1 MKRESLETVQ
11 SEIRDRIERM
21 AGYLDRYQQC
31 KQRSGKEK
39 ILGKIMLNGIYL
51 KRYLNLILLSLQQE
65 RCPAFLPILELK
77 FCLEES
83 LKGLNTLGVSGSF
96 YSVEDG
102 KISGRAAI
110 KIYHFFQQVIDEVSE
125 DVSAV
130 MISLRQEEQNI
141 VCTMNVEADL
151 CPVEAVKR
159 CGAECEED
167 YDGSW
172 LLSLTYR
179 EEVESCNFKKLE
191 NEEAARLRALKIRI
205 HQELGRQLLLT
216 HRALE
221 GRIKGREEHLFC
233 LQWMESLQTLF
244 VNPADKNKRY
254 RMDDK
259 VKELGMK
266 IAYCGQFPQESR
278 MQKVFE
284 LAVDV
289 CAANAVSHAD
299 AETLYVD
306 ITEAVQEIWVKITND
321 GKKPEEQIIEGGGLS
336 ELRRQ
341 VEQDGG
347 VMEVGTQ
354 FGFAVIIVL
363 AKEKGGLWWSK

>member
-31 KQRSGKEK
+31 KQRNGKEK

-65 RCPAFLPILELK
+65 RCPAFLSILELK

-179 EEVESCNFKKLE
+179 EEVES
-191 NEEAARLRALKIRI
+191 
-205 HQELGRQLLLT
+205 
-216 HRALE
+216 
-221 GRIKGREEHLFC
+221 
-233 LQWMESLQTLF
+233 S
-244 VNPADKNKRY
+244 
-254 RMDDK
+254 
-259 VKELGMK
+259 
-266 IAYCGQFPQESR
+266 QF
-278 MQKVFE
+278 
-284 LAVDV
+284 
-289 CAANAVSHAD
+289 
-299 AETLYVD
+299 
-306 ITEAVQEIWVKITND
+306 
-321 GKKPEEQIIEGGGLS
+321 
-336 ELRRQ
+336 
-341 VEQDGG
+341 
-347 VMEVGTQ
+347 
-354 FGFAVIIVL
+354 
-363 AKEKGGLWWSK
+363 

>member
-1 MKRESLETVQ
+1 MTVH
-11 SEIRDRIERM
+11 
-21 AGYLDRYQQC
+21 
-31 KQRSGKEK
+31 
-39 ILGKIMLNGIYL
+39 
-51 KRYLNLILLSLQQE
+51 
-65 RCPAFLPILELK
+65 
-77 FCLEES
+77 
-83 LKGLNTLGVSGSF
+83 GS
-96 YSVEDG
+96 YPLH
-102 KISGRAAI
+102 I
-110 KIYHFFQQVIDEVSE
+110 
-125 DVSAV
+125 
-130 MISLRQEEQNI
+130 
-141 VCTMNVEADL
+141 
-151 CPVEAVKR
+151 VKR
-159 CGAECEED
+159 LKA
-167 YDGSW
+167 
-172 LLSLTYR
+172 R
-179 EEVESCNFKKLE
+179 NFKKLE

-221 GRIKGREEHLFC
+221 GQIKGREEHLFC

-354 FGFAVIIVL
+354 LGFAVIIVL
-363 AKEKGGLWWSK
+363 PKEKGGLWWSK

>member
-1 MKRESLETVQ
+1 M
-11 SEIRDRIERM
+11 
-21 AGYLDRYQQC
+21 
-31 KQRSGKEK
+31 
-39 ILGKIMLNGIYL
+39 
-51 KRYLNLILLSLQQE
+51 
-65 RCPAFLPILELK
+65 
-77 FCLEES
+77 
-83 LKGLNTLGVSGSF
+83 
-96 YSVEDG
+96 
-102 KISGRAAI
+102 
-110 KIYHFFQQVIDEVSE
+110 SE

-221 GRIKGREEHLFC
+221 GQIKGREEHLFC

-354 FGFAVIIVL
+354 LGFAVIIVL
-363 AKEKGGLWWSK
+363 PKEKGGLWWSK